1 MGYLLPNKMGPF
13 LALAVTYILVIQS
26 TKAAPYEEVPVNLSH
41 SDRGCYYMN
50 KLYPSGEEIMTNEP
64 CLNCTCLG
72 NTLMCYLR
80 ICPYVKPLGE
90 DCRMERHVG
99 ECCPQFWCPE
109 VSSRNTTEKP
119 DEGTKGCFLE
129 GKYYDEG
136 ARIPMN
142 PANPCEV
149 CYCIRNTSVCTMQQ
163 CELQVEGCFPEYK
176 FGSCCPSRYNC
187 TEEAATTVP
196 PGIMEP
202 HEYEGCLSN
211 GVMYKDGEI
220 VPSDDN
226 CHTCYCMKHEV
237 VCANQKCMAP
247 ADDCT
252 PLEIE
257 PGQCCPEKYDCPN
270 ATESDETSTP
280 AWLTTLSEKTP
291 MGNETTSKITTFGIA
306 DISTFSTPGIHLSSF
321 VTTKDFDISTVGTST
336 KIPLDE
342 KAVSGVTTASVEMDA
357 EVITE
362 LFSELPSASN
372 ITQTPIELV
381 SRPREAKITEVP
393 DDIFTSRATKRPVIY
408 PKRVPGEGICRHQ
421 NKTYQS
427 GENVTTGDPCLQNC
441 VCINS
446 VIKCEKVECDLSPPE
461 SRELC
466 KVRQFPGECCPRYV
480 CINATTEKMD
490 DKPLTT
496 TGEDLMLDQKSTPST
511 IDVDQTATTPEE
523 SDHITL
529 TTLEITSIKT
539 TLSTLKVTDHSTIG
553 EVRET
558 TTSAAIEES
567 SKTHIPETGAETL
580 TTSDAI
586 EEISKTRIP
595 ETEAETITTSAAIEE
610 SSKTHVSET
619 EAETLTTSAA
629 IEESSKTHIPETQ
642 TELSSLTTLKESVTE
657 KEEGLMTSV
666 KVEEKSTLSPEISTS
681 TQIIDHEMTS
691 IKETHKTLPESDNTQ
706 AILTK
711 LSTQSD
717 TEATT
722 YGSPEIGLDTTLS
735 STKASESETKE
746 SSQMTTVKL
755 DAGSTVTSETPV
767 ITHKI
772 ESAATEE
779 EVQATTQFS
788 SEATTVESHTVK
800 SSVEEME
807 GQVTTVSSVPETS
820 EKITSKL
827 EIATSVTEGTK
838 VEELEATHTGDTVS
852 TDVSEKATTEVE
864 LEDSSVKT
872 TIQPSI
878 TTQPTEKVDKLT
890 ETPPSALSA
899 EIGSEITTL
908 LVSQVSEER
917 TTVQPSSKLSED
929 ATSTS
934 DLKSAETDK
943 TTDIP
948 TASEIS
954 TEESRVTEKTTAQQT
969 ASTTFSKLDTAPE
982 LVSTPVSIET
992 ISTEASK
999 VTESQ
1004 FSDET
1009 ILNVT
1014 EISKST
1020 PPKETDISITEVPS
1034 EFTSKETTLG
1044 TTTSVEV
1051 KVSTFDHTIES
1062 DTKTPETSTATYK
1075 STDLFTLEAETTVS
1089 VLTESEKEITDEV
1102 SKIEGLTQ
1110 EDKISTTH
1118 APISSTV
1125 SFEADEV
1132 KSTTF
1137 KAVPDITTHFE
1148 EKEFKLTTES
1158 HEVAEITTSKE
1169 SPKTPSS
1176 DLYSTEASTIKEME
1190 TSTLLSEAETSE
1202 TILSTTEHEEKATD
1216 VKEDISKVST
1226 VAPTTAEKDYSI
1238 EIESTVTKLQ
1248 PTIMGLAG
1256 TKSTTF
1262 ASSDKETTVTSTIG
1276 EQKEQ
1281 ELDEAKSTPVSLM
1294 EAETT
1299 KLPMVS
1305 TISGETASTMGSEIS
1320 ITTGVT
1326 PAKPSKSTLSDAA
1339 TLITEPSKVTIKEM
1353 KLTTEIPA
1361 HEVETTSSEAESASK
1376 ETAFDQKT
1384 TDSLSTISETSETV
1398 KEPEIQKAATIL
1410 EDTTTSRTFTSAELA
1425 SSTVSED
1432 LVTVTD
1438 REISKVS
1445 IMTAEI
1451 KPIEDLQ
1458 TSSEIADSEVDKLT
1472 SESVSFKD
1480 TTEKTATEV
1489 FKTTVEV
1496 ESKSPSLEETTSE
1509 VSATSFTD
1517 ERASSPSVSS
1527 TEAEASSIVTEE
1539 EGKPLTSTTFKSL
1552 GEETSGKE
1560 VTDFSTPSSEIL
1572 KTTVSKEKETSVVF
1586 STAESP
1592 TSSPHTTKFDEMTTS
1607 KIHDL
1612 SIETKETGVTSISDL
1627 TGLPDVKEQT
1637 SAKEILEKTSTIS
1650 ESIET
1655 AEAETTTPVPAKVTA
1670 EKELLITE
1678 STLMTILPEKK
1689 ETTEPESSE
1698 MSESTAASVLK
1709 TTSDASR
1716 FEEKQQTEIKSV
1728 TGETD
1733 IIVSMLTTLSTPEKE
1748 LITAGTESQTSVT
1761 SDSSTHIQ
1769 AAEEEFTTKDTIDEA
1784 TKLEGTSTEKSATRL
1799 ASEFTTIP
1807 DTSVQSTASISTKSE
1822 ETFSTPE
1829 KAETTESKDATEL
1842 SSTDFDEIKE
1852 KPTHI
1857 IEDKITTSPEFTK
1870 LDLSTLVTDI
1880 GSSEHEFVSESKSTQ
1895 STEVTATS
1903 EPKIS
1908 SEGVPATEKFT
1919 DTDTSPETLLSKTGT
1934 ESPREGTESTTER
1947 LGTVADL
1954 LLVRETSKTPHSE
1967 VDTEAEFSAE
1977 TVASEQPLTTFQM
1990 KTTPERISI
1999 STSSSSELDK
2009 VTTISSSTQ
2018 EAEIETTEVKFSE
2031 SPSTKLG
2038 TTAKPTDITSE
2049 LPIEKSTTL
2058 KTREDE
2064 EVTPTH
2070 ATEFEGEKTSE
2081 IVMKA
2086 STEIKSA
2093 STASVATDTQ
2103 ETAVTSKFATEVST
2117 AEQTVHTA
2125 STPEEISRET
2135 TELKVAT
2142 EETSTQYS
2150 TKISDAKEE
2159 TDFSASVALT
2169 ELETSTFKPILDT
2182 TTKKSTTVPSLI
2194 EEGETA
2200 TRKEISDTTSIQPA
2214 ISTELKL
2221 SETELTDI
2229 TSDEKASTF
2238 KDAQTTTTSPVQFDK
2253 KTTEELLD
2261 AEITTEVPKSAA
2273 SRTTIDSSE
2282 KTETTKLI
2290 TPFIASETTTTPK
2303 DEGKKEHSE
2312 AELLSTTKL
2321 VDSFTTK
2328 SVSLSPETQKEFTK
2342 AEITMTE
2349 DFKIKEQAIPKIPS
2363 TFEPESV
2370 SAISTKE
2377 TRIPDEISTP
2387 VELTTKEFE
2396 VTIVSEDDLQSKKT
2410 FAADS
2415 MVVTTPSSSS
2425 VVTELTSKLF
2435 SSDLDRAGAIA
2446 TDSSDKDISVKDTES
2461 VTEISSKATTV
2472 VTSTRLTKI
2481 PDDATEEVES
2491 EKTSE
2496 ILVSS
2501 TTGHPH
2507 EFTTREKDVSTDQEK
2522 MFSPIAEDI
2531 LFRESSKSTAKLDLP
2546 IITTISEKTTSSTP
2560 ESITKTT
2567 LFIRPTQE
2575 QEETMSVDVK
2585 LVSKL
2590 ESTTTYLDQG
2600 STTTSLHIIDDKQ
2613 AEVTMETKK
2622 TPFETDLPTIE
2633 PEQAQKSEFTTSI
2646 TKVIEEATTKE
2657 KEITSTT
2664 PPELSTEIHMDGE
2677 KTSSEEEITTK
2688 AAIPFSTSVE
2698 GTEQDKTTK
2707 SSTTV
2712 PDKTSSTSISVTTE
2726 EETMEAELTTLSDKT
2741 EDVKGKTSAETIS
2754 TTFEEFKTTTLV
2766 PTDLISK
2773 KLTSV
2778 DEKFTSES
2786 QLETGATS
2794 AEPEKTHSAEIS
2806 TTFAQTLST
2815 VEQSFAAETVISTV
2829 TASSEET
2836 EKAES
2841 TSSAVTHISET
2852 THAGATEKSD
2862 TPSDVMKT
2870 STVTF
2875 ESSTKTEFASTD
2887 EIAKETDFMLHPSKT
2902 TSGVEIESSSPT
2914 FSGSVASDI
2923 TTVEASAVT
2932 ESTSSTATTF
2942 VTDLKTEVAEAE
2954 AAITTTT
2961 AAPITDKVL
2970 STIVTKVPL
2979 VEEDT
2984 TLPTEKKKCT
2994 VNETVYENGAPIH
3007 TLEACEKC
3015 SCYDGDILCYKIIC
3029 KLPKIDCRALTFE
3042 GDHCCPLS
3050 FECPLDNGTTETITI
3065 TSTEAVEKYVTTTM
3079 LPEKVTILTTHL
3091 TPETLLDAISTR
3103 TPSITTESQKELTS
3117 EGIVSKVTTK
3127 IIDLATGT
3135 TSSKT
3140 EAETTSKASSTESAA
3155 AESTMSPSSS
3165 STEVFSDSKTS
3176 LSELE
3181 DITIRS
3187 KEAETTTEEPF
3198 PTSAR
3203 TMTTGEI
3210 GLTTQP
3216 KTSEEAD
3223 ESSTLQ
3229 TSEVTKMKAETQ
3241 PVPDIMQTTKALK
3254 DSSTAKEITE
3264 EFKDQSD
3271 VSTTFK
3277 SIESSTLSPV
3287 TGKSTE
3293 SESATTVEKG
3303 EISST
3308 VEEETK
3314 QTTIEEKTKVFDMQT
3329 SSEVVTEHSELE
3341 AETIKAFE
3349 SSTLATPKAVDITEM
3364 AETTLK
3370 TSSSDVFT
3378 TSDEQ
3383 TDKTTPIEVLL
3394 DKSTKLETDSKTSS
3408 FTTPIEVS
3416 KLHDV
3421 PSSTVVSSSEFTTEE
3436 TIQSELSSFNY
3447 TEKSETTRIP
3457 LTSTLS
3463 SDITSSEV
3471 RETGISK
3478 EQTTKIHADEIST
3491 KQFTSTEPSIK
3502 AETETKGQLT
3512 SVKSFDLTKGEITTV
3527 TEGTESILGEV
3538 MGKGSSKLPS
3548 TSVLPE
3554 KLETTQKFETDE
3566 TTFVTQT
3573 IPTKLHTIPIM
3584 SRGRLPSSTVS
3595 ESTTEV
3601 IQDTTTEA
3609 RAKSDL
3615 SAEALVPEVSLT
3627 TSERESPESQATT
3640 VSEAVSETTSIR
3652 SITDKVFTFVST
3664 RFTELFS
3671 DTTEKSVEL
3680 ETETKHT
3687 TVIDTSTSKPSTF
3700 AADKETTFTTTIVE
3714 ELESKSDVTSRRT
3727 MPEATL
3733 RVTETPIISST
3744 IAEKIEEHEVKTKHP
3759 TIMEESTTKISSA
3772 IADKETTTT
3781 MRTEEVE
3788 SEAARKITMPE
3799 TTQKVTEVPTILS
3812 TIDKSDSKTKL
3823 TTVMEE
3829 GTVKTSTDLAD
3840 METTI
3845 TMMAEDMES
3854 KSEET
3859 SRSTVSDITQKVTE
3873 IPMILS
3879 TIEKSEEPETKT
3891 KLTTEMEEGT
3901 VKTSTALADKE
3912 TTVTM
3917 MAEDMESKS
3926 EETSRST
3933 VSDITQKVT
3942 EIPLI
3947 LSTIEKS
3954 EEPETETKLTTEMEE
3969 GSVKT
3974 STTLADKE
3982 TTVTMMAEDMESK
3995 SEETSR
4001 STLSDITQKVTEIPM
4016 ILSTIE
4022 KSEEPE
4028 TKTKLTTEMEEGTV
4042 KTSTAL
4048 ADNETTVT
4056 MMAEDMESKSE
4067 ETSRSTVSDI
4077 TQKVTEIPMILST
4090 IEKSE
4095 EPETKTKLTTVM
4107 EEGTVKTSTALD
4119 KETTVTMMA
4128 EDMESKSEE
4137 TSRSTVSDITQKV
4150 TEIPMI
4156 LSTIE
4161 KSEEPETKT
4170 KLTTL
4175 IEEGTVKTSTVLA
4188 DKGTTVT
4195 MMAEDM
4201 ESKSEETSR
4210 STVSDITQKVT
4221 EITMILSTI
4230 EKSEEPETKTKLT
4243 TVIEEGTVKTSTALA
4258 DKETTGTMM
4267 AEDMESKLEET
4278 SKSTTSETT
4287 QKITEIPII
4296 SSTIEKSEE
4305 PDTTKKPTTVL
4316 EESTSKM
4323 STTVAD
4329 KEKTMTMM
4337 AEDMESKSEEASEST
4352 TSETTQ
4358 KVTEIP
4364 IISTTTEKSEETETE
4379 AKFTTVMK
4387 ERTAKTSTTIADK
4400 ETTIAE
4406 DKESK
4411 SEMTSKSTMFD
4422 TTQKMAETSIVS
4434 STTKE
4439 ITSTVK
4445 EEMLSS
4451 TMKTPMVKSIEEE
4464 MDSFT
4469 RESTPPDVE
4478 VTKESESAQ
4487 SLTPLISLEPEETTF
4502 KTKESTAFKE
4512 TVSTEKT
4519 ETPGDESKKT
4529 PVYTT
4534 FSTSLGITEASSLQT
4549 QEHETVSEK
4558 EEISTIKTTEPEI
4571 TTSTTG
4577 HVEKLTIST
4586 EITVPTIRTTDLS
4599 DHESTFSSELSVEP
4613 GKSTAETQKMEITVS
4628 EGQETTITSIAP
4640 DKFTKSETES
4650 SSMITTAELI
4660 KVESTTARDKF
4671 TEETKMT
4678 SIHKLESETV
4688 TSSSSSDELKTTSS
4702 TEKDQTTGI
4711 SETSQS
4717 ISEITKEP
4725 STLASETKTEER
4737 TTLKITEK
4745 PIFKSE
4751 DIASTITSHS
4761 VAETEA
4767 SSPVTS
4773 RETAEAEDMAS
4784 TSVTESSIKQTNI
4797 TESVPEIKTTE
4808 YVSTVTVK
4816 PSTIAGIPLIE
4827 RRLPTDRTERPLTED
4842 LDQVSK
4848 STIIST
4854 VSTTGIPITMISET
4868 TTPESFETE
4877 TRISTTGVPISTI
4890 SDLLRSPTTLES
4902 LETEERIS
4910 TTGVPF
4916 STLSELLRSPT
4927 TSTILETETKIS
4939 TTESPLPTVNET
4951 SEFPTTADIFET
4963 ETRISTTGV
4972 IVKNL
4977 TERVT
4982 EATEMPTKAFKAI
4995 ETTTMSSSTPVT
5007 STTEETSTRS
5017 VTDFLLDEGA
5027 CIFDGRIFQSAEQ
5040 ILRDDPCEFCFCF
5053 RGDIICLQQTCPPPA
5068 PNCNRTEIPGFCC
5081 PRYDCPVLVTTKN
5094 LTAIT
5099 RRKGVQPII
5108 IQKRIEKRSVR
5119 LPTVVKGC
5127 DINGTFYEIGST
5139 VTSASWPCLHCM
5151 CEDAGNMHCDPRKC
5165 KPESPL
5171 MLNMKNSLLK
5181 TR

>member
-357 EVITE
+357 EVVTE

-408 PKRVPGEGICRHQ
+408 PKRVPGE
-421 NKTYQS
+421 
-427 GENVTTGDPCLQNC
+427 
-441 VCINS
+441 
-446 VIKCEKVECDLSPPE
+446 
-461 SRELC
+461 
-466 KVRQFPGECCPRYV
+466 
-480 CINATTEKMD
+480 
-490 DKPLTT
+490 
-496 TGEDLMLDQKSTPST
+496 
-511 IDVDQTATTPEE
+511 
-523 SDHITL
+523 
-529 TTLEITSIKT
+529 
-539 TLSTLKVTDHSTIG
+539 
-553 EVRET
+553 
-558 TTSAAIEES
+558 
-567 SKTHIPETGAETL
+567 
-580 TTSDAI
+580 
-586 EEISKTRIP
+586 
-595 ETEAETITTSAAIEE
+595 
-610 SSKTHVSET
+610 
-619 EAETLTTSAA
+619 
-629 IEESSKTHIPETQ
+629 
-642 TELSSLTTLKESVTE
+642 VTE

-779 EVQATTQFS
+779 EVQATTRFS
-788 SEATTVESHTVK
+788 SEETTVESYTVK

-899 EIGSEITTL
+899 EIGSEITTS

-1190 TSTLLSEAETSE
+1190 TSTLLSEAETPE

-1398 KEPEIQKAATIL
+1398 KEPEVQKAATIL

-1527 TEAEASSIVTEE
+1527 TEAEAPSIVTEE

-1552 GEETSGKE
+1552 DEETSGKE

-1586 STAESP
+1586 STADSP
-1592 TSSPHTTKFDEMTTS
+1592 TSSPHTTKLDEMTTS

-1689 ETTEPESSE
+1689 ETTEPEPSK
-1698 MSESTAASVLK
+1698 MSESTTASVLK

-1716 FEEKQQTEIKSV
+1716 FEEKQQTEIKTV

-1733 IIVSMLTTLSTPEKE
+1733 ITVSMLTTISTPEKE
-1748 LITAGTESQTSVT
+1748 LITTGTESQTSVT

-1769 AAEEEFTTKDTIDEA
+1769 AAEEEFATKDTIDEA
-1784 TKLEGTSTEKSATRL
+1784 KKLEGTSTEKSTTRL
-1799 ASEFTTIP
+1799 TSEFTTIP

-2261 AEITTEVPKSAA
+2261 AEITTEVPKSTT

-2328 SVSLSPETQKEFTK
+2328 SVSLSSETQKEFTK

-2531 LFRESSKSTAKLDLP
+2531 LFRESSKSTTKLDLP

-2575 QEETMSVDVK
+2575 QDETVPEDVK

-2622 TPFETDLPTIE
+2622 TPFETELPTVE

-2664 PPELSTEIHMDGE
+2664 PPELSTEIHMDAE

-2741 EDVKGKTSAETIS
+2741 EDVKEKTSAETIS

-2961 AAPITDKVL
+2961 AAPITDRVL
-2970 STIVTKVPL
+2970 STLVTKVPL

-3117 EGIVSKVTTK
+3117 EGIVSEVTTK

-3203 TMTTGEI
+3203 IVTTGEI
-3210 GLTTQP
+3210 ELTTQP

-3229 TSEVTKMKAETQ
+3229 TSEVATIKTETQ
-3241 PVPDIMQTTKALK
+3241 PIPDITQTTKALK
-3254 DSSTAKEITE
+3254 DSSTAKEVTE
-3264 EFKDQSD
+3264 EFKDQAD

-3436 TIQSELSSFNY
+3436 TLESELSSFTH

-3573 IPTKLHTIPIM
+3573 IPTKLHTIPIK

-3680 ETETKHT
+3680 ETETKHP

-3733 RVTETPIISST
+3733 RVTETP
-3744 IAEKIEEHEVKTKHP
+3744 K
-3759 TIMEESTTKISSA
+3759 
-3772 IADKETTTT
+3772 
-3781 MRTEEVE
+3781 
-3788 SEAARKITMPE
+3788 
-3799 TTQKVTEVPTILS
+3799 
-3812 TIDKSDSKTKL
+3812 
-3823 TTVMEE
+3823 
-3829 GTVKTSTDLAD
+3829 
-3840 METTI
+3840 
-3845 TMMAEDMES
+3845 
-3854 KSEET
+3854 
-3859 SRSTVSDITQKVTE
+3859 
-3873 IPMILS
+3873 
-3879 TIEKSEEPETKT
+3879 
-3891 KLTTEMEEGT
+3891 
-3901 VKTSTALADKE
+3901 
-3912 TTVTM
+3912 
-3917 MAEDMESKS
+3917 
-3926 EETSRST
+3926 
-3933 VSDITQKVT
+3933 
-3942 EIPLI
+3942 
-3947 LSTIEKS
+3947 
-3954 EEPETETKLTTEMEE
+3954 
-3969 GSVKT
+3969 
-3974 STTLADKE
+3974 
-3982 TTVTMMAEDMESK
+3982 
-3995 SEETSR
+3995 
-4001 STLSDITQKVTEIPM
+4001 
-4016 ILSTIE
+4016 
-4022 KSEEPE
+4022 
-4028 TKTKLTTEMEEGTV
+4028 
-4042 KTSTAL
+4042 
-4048 ADNETTVT
+4048 
-4056 MMAEDMESKSE
+4056 
-4067 ETSRSTVSDI
+4067 
-4077 TQKVTEIPMILST
+4077 
-4090 IEKSE
+4090 
-4095 EPETKTKLTTVM
+4095 
-4107 EEGTVKTSTALD
+4107 
-4119 KETTVTMMA
+4119 
-4128 EDMESKSEE
+4128 
-4137 TSRSTVSDITQKV
+4137 
-4150 TEIPMI
+4150 
-4156 LSTIE
+4156 
-4161 KSEEPETKT
+4161 
-4170 KLTTL
+4170 
-4175 IEEGTVKTSTVLA
+4175 
-4188 DKGTTVT
+4188 
-4195 MMAEDM
+4195 
-4201 ESKSEETSR
+4201 
-4210 STVSDITQKVT
+4210 
-4221 EITMILSTI
+4221 
-4230 EKSEEPETKTKLT
+4230 
-4243 TVIEEGTVKTSTALA
+4243 GTVKTSTALA

-4379 AKFTTVMK
+4379 TKFTTVMK
-4387 ERTAKTSTTIADK
+4387 ERTAKTSTTNADK

-4529 PVYTT
+4529 PVYT
-4534 FSTSLGITEASSLQT
+4534 SLGITEASSLQT

-4586 EITVPTIRTTDLS
+4586 EITEPTIRTTDLS

-4613 GKSTAETQKMEITVS
+4613 GKSTAETQKAEITVS

-4640 DKFTKSETES
+4640 DKFTESETES

-4678 SIHKLESETV
+4678 SFHELESETV
-4688 TSSSSSDELKTTSS
+4688 TSSSSSDELKTTLS

-4711 SETSQS
+4711 SEASQS
-4717 ISEITKEP
+4717 VSEITKEP

-4927 TSTILETETKIS
+4927 TLESLETEERISTTGVPFSTLSELLRSPTTSTILETETKIS

-4951 SEFPTTADIFET
+4951 SEFPTTADILET